1 MSEIMNH
8 VTSNLWINE
17 LEPNPKKLQFLW
29 TIKSDEPR
37 IPIGETVLFRLV
49 DTNKNANG
57 EYTYQTTNKIVGGGI
72 IKDKHFGKN
81 SNLTVAALHKMQGIN
96 PVCPSGYNSNQ
107 FANYIDI
114 ATGNSGTLNANS
126 PIYGFTLENVHLFNE
141 NEVNIMTTNIHNLV
155 GYWGRAFRYIDR
167 GELDYSDP
175 QVLAILAILNKYK
188 L

>member
-126 PIYGFTLENVHLFNE
+126 PIYGFTLENVCLFNP
-141 NEVNIMTTNIHNLV
+141 NEVKIMSANIRKLV
-155 GYWGRAFRYIDR
+155 KYWGRAFCYIDR
-167 GELDYSDP
+167 RKLVFCDP
-175 QVLAILAILNKYK
+175 LVLAILNKYN

>member
-1 MSEIMNH
+1 MLEIMIH

-17 LEPNPKKLQFLW
+17 LEPNPEKLQFLW
-29 TIKSDEPR
+29 TIKSATPR
-37 IPIGETVLFRLV
+37 ISEGATVLFRQV
-49 DTNKNANG
+49 DNTNLNKNGA
-57 EYTYQTTNKIVGGGI
+57 YSKIVGGGI
-72 IKDKHFGKN
+72 IKYKHFGKD
-81 SNLTVAALHKMQGIN
+81 SNLTIDALHKMSNIN